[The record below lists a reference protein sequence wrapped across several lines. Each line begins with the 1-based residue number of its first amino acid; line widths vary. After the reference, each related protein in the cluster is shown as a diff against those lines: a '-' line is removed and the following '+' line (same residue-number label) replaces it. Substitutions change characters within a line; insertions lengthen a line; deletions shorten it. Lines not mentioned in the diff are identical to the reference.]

1 MEKYQI
7 LFNPLSNNGRG
18 AEEAKKLNEILKE
31 SQIEYTSV
39 LDISNMEVFL
49 ANLDK
54 DDFVLLCG
62 GDGTIQKYLNNAG
75 KELEKHRLFY
85 FACGSGND
93 FLRDLQEER
102 PASKT
107 DEIKSD
113 SKDAN
118 NKNSDGKNVV
128 KKKEPVEIT
137 DYVKDLPV
145 VTVQGKQYRFLDN
158 VGFGIDGY
166 CCEEGDRLRACS
178 KEKINYT
185 AIAIKGL
192 LGKFYPANAV
202 ITVDGVTREY
212 KKVWLAPTMKGRFYG
227 GGMKITP
234 DQDRM
239 DPQRKVSVA
248 VMFGSGKLKTLM
260 VFPSIFEGKHITHK
274 EMFEVIK
281 GYEIDVTFD
290 RPCAVQIDGET
301 IPNVTNYHVSVPGN

>member
-1 MEKYQI
+1 MDKYQV
-7 LFNPLSNNGRG
+7 LFNPLANNGRG

-62 GDGTIQKYLNNAG
+62 GDGTIQRYLNNAG

-93 FLRDLQEER
+93 FLRDLQDGQSG
-102 PASKT
+102 A
-107 DEIKSD
+107 IG
-113 SKDAN
+113 AN
-118 NKNSDGKNVV
+118 ANG
-128 KKKEPVEIT
+128 PVEIT
-137 DYVKDLPV
+137 AYVKDLPI

-166 CCEEGDRLRACS
+166 CCEEGDRLRAGS

-192 LGKFYPANAV
+192 LGKFHPANAV
-202 ITVDGVTREY
+202 ITVDGVTKEY

-239 DPQRKVSVA
+239 DPNRKVSLA
-248 VMFGSGKLKTLM
+248 VMYGSGKMKTLI
-260 VFPSIFEGKHITHK
+260 VFPSIFEGKHVAHK
-274 EMFEVIK
+274 EMFEVFK

-301 IPNVTNYHVSVPGN
+301 IPNVTNYHVSVPRD